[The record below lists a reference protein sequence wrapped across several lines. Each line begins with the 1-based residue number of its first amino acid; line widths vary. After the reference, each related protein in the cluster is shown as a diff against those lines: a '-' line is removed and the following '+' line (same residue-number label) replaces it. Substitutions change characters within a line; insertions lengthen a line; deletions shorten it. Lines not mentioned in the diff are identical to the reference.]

1 MLCVKINHT
10 VDGDSQTGA
19 GRNTRLHQH
28 TAEFS
33 IPSSTGGAVITHYG
47 RSAEDGAWH
56 LIWTATFTAAS
67 NGEKQVAT
75 LEHAYDQY
83 KSNCA
88 SLTGT
93 GASVLSTM
101 SGA

>member
-1 MLCVKINHT
+1 MNILNINHT
-10 VDGDSQTGA
+10 ANADGLTEPGK
-19 GRNTRLHQH
+19 NTRLHQH
-28 TAEFS
+28 TAEFL

-47 RSAEDGAWH
+47 RNQDGAAWH

-75 LEHAYDQY
+75 LEHAYEQY

-88 SLTGT
+88 SLTGA